1 MYLDKRLKPY
11 VNAFVRDAKDHGI
24 VVTLPKRI
32 NISWG
37 WIFPDKVVGICEKTV
52 SIISIEESFWN
63 AANPRLKRWVIYHEM
78 GHWIGLDH
86 DEDELAIMH
95 HTVPDDDILVKLP
108 WKKLVH
114 QMMEKKQ

>member
-11 VNAFVRDAKDHGI
+11 VNAFVQDAKDQGI
-24 VVTLPKRI
+24 IVTLPKTI
-32 NISWG
+32 NISSG
-37 WIFPDKVVGICEKTV
+37 WIFPDKVVGLCEKTV

-63 AANPRLKRWVIYHEM
+63 TAKPPLKRWVIYHEL
-78 GHWIGLDH
+78 GHWIGLEH

-95 HTVPDDDILVKLP
+95 PIVPNDDILVKLP

-114 QMMEKKQ
+114 QMLEKK